1 MQGRGSIQRLVR
13 RDFQIFPNDVV
24 QFQEIFKDT
33 TPGSKKTRQNIH
45 KMWIP
50 SKQAVINQ
58 CKEVGFITYAQVD
71 LLMAQMEHQYLY
83 IFQKPE

>member
-1 MQGRGSIQRLVR
+1 
-13 RDFQIFPNDVV
+13 
-24 QFQEIFKDT
+24 
-33 TPGSKKTRQNIH
+33 
-45 KMWIP
+45 MWIP
-50 SKQAVINQ
+50 SKQTVINQ